1 MNHRNYKTYISS
13 EKFRLH
19 LTNFLL
25 RYLHFSARPASPT
38 APRLFRSPAPDVA
51 SSLSKSHLECAHV
64 RMQTYAAN
72 LPADSRSPVGAARP

>member
-1 MNHRNYKTYISS
+1 MNHRNYKTYILSG
-13 EKFRLH
+13 KFRLH

-25 RYLHFSARPASPT
+25 RYLHFSARPAPPT
-38 APRLFRSPAPDVA
+38 APRLFRSPAPDVV
-51 SSLSKSHLECAHV
+51 SSLSKSHLECVPV